1 LARIEEPI
9 LTLYHFDENGIRI
22 DQIPLDCLRGSVT
35 VFDIRNKEKID
46 FEDIKT
52 LQFEN
57 RKRVIFKPINSTCWK
72 LPEFKKD
79 LFILPSAA

>member
-1 LARIEEPI
+1 
-9 LTLYHFDENGIRI
+9 
-22 DQIPLDCLRGSVT
+22 

>member
-1 LARIEEPI
+1 MEPV
-9 LTLYHFDENGIRI
+9 LTLYHFEENGVRI
-22 DQIPLDCLRGSVT
+22 DQIPLDYLIRSAT

-46 FEDIKT
+46 LEDIKT

-57 RKRVIFKPINSTCWK
+57 RKRVIFKPINSTYWK

-79 LFILPSAA
+79 LFIVPSAA

>member
-1 LARIEEPI
+1 MEPI
-9 LTLYHFDENGIRI
+9 LTLYHFEENGVRI
-22 DQIPLDCLRGSVT
+22 DQIPLDYLIRSAT

-46 FEDIKT
+46 LEGIKT

-57 RKRVIFKPINSTCWK
+57 RKRVIFKPINSTYWK

-79 LFILPSAA
+79 FVYIT

>member
-1 LARIEEPI
+1 MEPI
-9 LTLYHFDENGIRI
+9 LTLYHFEENGVRI
-22 DQIPLDCLRGSVT
+22 DQIPLDYLIRSAT

-46 FEDIKT
+46 LEDIKT

-57 RKRVIFKPINSTCWK
+57 RKRVIFKPINSTYWK

>member
-1 LARIEEPI
+1 MEPV
-9 LTLYHFDENGIRI
+9 LTLYHFEENGIRI
-22 DQIPLDCLRGSVT
+22 DQIPLDYLIRSAT

-46 FEDIKT
+46 LEGIKT

-57 RKRVIFKPINSTCWK
+57 RKRVIFKPINSTYWK

-79 LFILPSAA
+79 FVYIT

>member
-1 LARIEEPI
+1 M
-9 LTLYHFDENGIRI
+9 TLYHFDENGIRI
-22 DQIPLDCLRGSVT
+22 DQIPLDCLRGSAT

-57 RKRVIFKPINSTCWK
+57 RKRVIFKPSNSTYWK